1 MTTFFKKSSLI
12 FATILASALLF
23 AEPSFSDYKGKD
35 IGEKVPAW
43 PSLLDKAAGT
53 NASGILQYSSA
64 TKKLYKK
71 LGVKNDKVLYYSIQE
86 GGDNKSVS
94 DKAQNAAKD
103 FAAKDVLKSGQE
115 ILDQKIGEGKGKLSQ
130 PSGILGLAGAGD
142 FWLEKAGDKS
152 CKAYSVLQITSL
164 NREEAAKN
172 LAYTYMRENGYIKS
186 ADGSANER

>member
-142 FWLEKAGDKS
+142 FWGQKADGKN
-152 CKAYSVLQITSL
+152 CKAYSILQITSL

-172 LAYTYMRENGYIKS
+172 LAYSYMREKGYIKN
-186 ADGSANER
+186 DGGDSNER